1 MMKTV
6 LNTKKSRQN
15 GLSDVK
21 ECSPMRNINLRY
33 VNEAYEDGIVSKY
46 RLKYPDN
53 FNWAYDV
60 VDDIADNDP
69 DRLAM
74 LWCDPTGAERRFT
87 FGDIKKYSNKTANFL
102 RSAGIEKGDIVMVVL
117 KRNYEFWYTA
127 VALHKLGAVIVPATF
142 MLTGHDVEYRVNS
155 GGIKAV
161 ISTSHCEAPDSVDEV
176 FDHCPTL
183 DTRIIVRGEREG
195 WLTFE
200 SGVEAA
206 SEDFERVDT
215 KVSDPLLIFF
225 SSGTSGYPKMVLHNH
240 TYPLAHLWTA
250 KHWHN
255 VNPDGLHFTIAD
267 TGWGKAVWGKFYG
280 QWLMEAAVLTYD
292 YDKFETSEILGLL
305 EKYKVTTLCVPP
317 TMYRML
323 LGDKNFE
330 KYDLSSLTY
339 CTTAGEAMNPDVFLK
354 WKQLTGITIMEGFG
368 QTETTVALC
377 NVVGSTPKPGSLG
390 KPSLQY
396 PVYLI
401 DDEGNFCARG
411 KTGEIVI
418 DVKNG
423 KAEGIL
429 DCYYLNKDKTDEA
442 FEGGWYHTGDTAWM
456 DEDGYYWY
464 VGRNDDIIKSSGYR
478 IGPFEIE
485 SVMVNHPAVQECA
498 VTGVPDPVR
507 GQLVK
512 ATVVLADGYTESEE
526 LRTELQ
532 TYVKKNT
539 APYKYPRVIN
549 FVPELPKTVNGKI
562 RRVEIRTEDVRDA
575 IN

>member
-1 MMKTV
+1 MENNHGSV
-6 LNTKKSRQN
+6 LSKGK
-15 GLSDVK
+15 D
-21 ECSPMRNINLRY
+21 CSTMRNINLNY
-33 VNEAYEDGIVSKY
+33 VNEAYENGVISKY

-74 LWCDPTGAERRFT
+74 LWCDPTGDERRFT
-87 FGDIKKYSNKTANFL
+87 FADIKKYSNKTANYL
-102 RSAGIEKGDIVMVVL
+102 RDMGIEKGDIVMLVL

-127 VALHKLGAVIVPATF
+127 VALHKLGAVMVPATF
-142 MLTGHDVEYRVNS
+142 MMTGSDVEYRVNV

-161 ISTSHCEAPDSVDEV
+161 ISTALCEAPDSVDEV
-176 FDHCPTL
+176 FERCPTL
-183 DTRIIVRGEREG
+183 ETRIIVRGKREG
-195 WLTFE
+195 WLSFE
-200 SGVEAA
+200 EGVEAA
-206 SEDFERVDT
+206 SEEFGRLDT
-215 KVSDPLLIFF
+215 KVTDPLLIFF
-225 SSGTSGYPKMVLHNH
+225 SSGTSGYPKMVLQNH

-255 VNPDGLHFTIAD
+255 VNPDGLHLTIAD

-280 QWLMEAAVLTYD
+280 QWLMEAAVFTYD
-292 YDKFETSEILGLL
+292 YDKFVPSEILGLI
-305 EKYKVTTLCVPP
+305 EKYKITTLCVPP

-323 LGDKNFE
+323 LADENFT
-330 KYDLSSLTY
+330 KFDLSSLTY
-339 CTTAGEAMNPDVFLK
+339 CTTAGEALNPDVFMK
-354 WKQLTGITIMEGFG
+354 WQELTGIMIMEGFG

-377 NVVGSTPKPGSLG
+377 NVVGATPKPGSLG

-396 PVYLI
+396 PVALI
-401 DDEGNFCARG
+401 DEDGNFCERG

-423 KAEGIL
+423 KAEGL
-429 DCYYLNKDKTDEA
+429 LECYYLNPDKTEEC
-442 FEGGWYHTGDTAWM
+442 FRGGWYHTGDTAWM

-485 SVMVNHPAVQECA
+485 SVMVGHPAVMECA
-498 VTGVPDPVR
+498 VTGIPDPVR

-512 ATVVLADGYTESEE
+512 ATVVLAKGYTESEE
-526 LRTELQ
+526 LRAELQ
-532 TYVKKNT
+532 SYVKKHT

-562 RRVEIRTEDVRDA
+562 RRIEIRTEDVRRAMD
-575 IN
+575 

>member
-1 MMKTV
+1 
-6 LNTKKSRQN
+6 
-15 GLSDVK
+15 
-21 ECSPMRNINLRY
+21 MRNINLRY
-33 VNEAYEDGIVSKY
+33 VNEAYEDGVISKY

-127 VALHKLGAVIVPATF
+127 VALHKLGAIIVPATF

-161 ISTSHCEAPDSVDEV
+161 ISTSQCEAPDSVDEV

-183 DTRIIVRGEREG
+183 ETRIIVRGEREG

-200 SGVEAA
+200 DGVEAA
-206 SEDFERVDT
+206 SEDFERVET
-215 KVSDPLLIFF
+215 KASEPLLIFF

-255 VNPDGLHFTIAD
+255 VDPNGLHFTIAD

-305 EKYKVTTLCVPP
+305 EKYEVTTLCVPP

-401 DDEGNFCARG
+401 DDEGNFCERG

-442 FEGGWYHTGDTAWM
+442 FEAGWYHTGDTAWM

-512 ATVVLADGYTESEE
+512 ATVVLAEGYTESEE

-532 TYVKKNT
+532 NFVKKNT